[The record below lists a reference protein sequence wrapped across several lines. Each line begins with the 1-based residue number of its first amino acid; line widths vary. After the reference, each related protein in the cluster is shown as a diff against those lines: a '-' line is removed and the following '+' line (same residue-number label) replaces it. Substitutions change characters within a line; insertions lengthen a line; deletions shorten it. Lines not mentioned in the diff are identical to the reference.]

1 MSEYGYITHSEL
13 MHHGIKGQKWGIRRY
28 QNADGSYKAGSE
40 GRYYH
45 PIRGLVRKIH
55 SLPRNITDFK
65 RPSEKKK
72 REEERRQTVSGKI
85 AFGAKTAANYGKE
98 KVKDTVKEKLSSGK
112 EKKIV
117 DKNSYA
123 YKKAKYDRA
132 AAIATSAITA
142 ASIAGMGALM
152 GSKAL
157 KNKKAAHNAMLKL
170 VDNKIG
176 GTSIKGSSVAKAAL
190 TGAKLSSKGKDNAR
204 AILKSAI
211 PTSKGGFKTANARAF
226 LKDTAAS
233 TRNSRKS
240 IDEAAYNLFEKN
252 YRYSIGRNGKVSDH
266 ARSYLINNG
275 VKGTINR
282 NAQLLK
288 KKKR

>member
-13 MHHGIKGQKWGIRRY
+13 AHHGIKGQKWGVRRY

-45 PIRGLVRKIH
+45 PIRSLMSKLHRVKRSGVTIGYITIGGVRAKSKI
-55 SLPRNITDFK
+55 K
-65 RPSEKKK
+65 RSKYQK
-72 REEERRQTVSGKI
+72 ERTELIENKLLG
-85 AFGAKTAANYGKE
+85 T
-98 KVKDTVKEKLSSGK
+98 KDKASDK

-123 YKKAKYDRA
+123 YKKAKMDRA

-142 ASIAGMGALM
+142 ASIAGMATLM

-157 KNKKAAHNAMLKL
+157 KNKKAAHNAILKL

-204 AILKSAI
+204 AELRRL
-211 PTSKGGFKTANARAF
+211 TNKGLDNARAF
-226 LKDTAAS
+226 TSKQVISKAIRTTPNS
-233 TRNSRKS
+233 TK
-240 IDEAAYNLFEKN
+240 A
-252 YRYSIGRNGKVSDH
+252 H
-266 ARSYLINNG
+266 LIYDP
-275 VKGTINR
+275 KGFAKY

-288 KKKR
+288 RKKR